1 MVETVKVNTSNKT
14 TYISGSVK
22 TVLKN
27 NIRQYAMLIALFTA
41 MIIFQ
46 IATKGIFLKPMNV
59 TNLILQNSYV
69 LILAIG
75 MTLCILTGG
84 NIDLSVGSVCAF
96 IGGIVGTLII
106 NMKMDV
112 WLAILIAI
120 MAGAL
125 IGVWQGFWIA
135 YVRIPAF
142 IVTLSGMLV
151 FRGLTNTLLKGLTLA
166 PFPESFVKLSSGYIP
181 DFFNVMGINIKVRDI
196 NINITALVVGIL
208 ASVIYV
214 FLENKKRSEKKK
226 YEMYIIP
233 LPLFIAQLVFVVVAI
248 NVFFFYLAIHKGVPI
263 ILAIITVLLIG
274 YSILTM
280 KTVPGRYIYAM
291 GGNEKAAKLSGINTN
306 KVLFLTY
313 VNMSVLAA
321 IAGIAFTARSDAASP
336 VAGVNFELDAIAA
349 CFIGGASAYGGVGT
363 VIGAVIG
370 ALFMGVLNN
379 GMSSLGVGSDWQ
391 MTIKGL
397 VLLAAVA
404 FDVISKNRAKA

>member
-1 MVETVKVNTSNKT
+1 METTKASTTNKKSFLGES
-14 TYISGSVK
+14 IK
-22 TVLKN
+22 AVLKN

-46 IATKGIFLKPMNV
+46 ISTEGIFLLPMNV

-96 IGGIVGTLII
+96 IGGVVGTLII
-106 NMKMDV
+106 NMKMGI
-112 WLAILIAI
+112 WPAILIALLV
-120 MAGAL
+120 GAV
-125 IGVWQGFWIA
+125 IGIWQGFWIA
-135 YVRIPAF
+135 YMRIPAF
-142 IVTLSGMLV
+142 IVTLSGMLI

-166 PFPESFVKLSSGYIP
+166 PFPKSFGQFSNGYIP
-181 DFFNVMGINIKVRDI
+181 DIFNGNG
-196 NINITALVVGIL
+196 INITAILVGIVS
-208 ASVIYV
+208 SVIYLI
-214 FLENKKRSEKKK
+214 LENKKRAEKKK
-226 YEMYIIP
+226 YGIEIIP
-233 LPLFIAQLVFVVVAI
+233 LPLFIAQLVFVVIAI
-248 NVFFFYLAIHKGVPI
+248 NVFFYYLAIYKGIPI
-263 ILAIITVLLIG
+263 IMAIITVLIIG

-291 GGNEKAAKLSGINTN
+291 GGNEKAARLSGINTN

-313 VNMSVLAA
+313 VNMAVLAA
-321 IAGIAFTARSDAASP
+321 VAGIAFTARSDAASP

-349 CFIGGASAYGGVGT
+349 CFVGGASAYGGVGT
-363 VIGAVIG
+363 VLGAIIG

-379 GMSSLGVGSDWQ
+379 GMLILGVGSDWQ

-397 VLLAAVA
+397 VLLVAVA
-404 FDVISKNRAKA
+404 FDVISKSRSKS